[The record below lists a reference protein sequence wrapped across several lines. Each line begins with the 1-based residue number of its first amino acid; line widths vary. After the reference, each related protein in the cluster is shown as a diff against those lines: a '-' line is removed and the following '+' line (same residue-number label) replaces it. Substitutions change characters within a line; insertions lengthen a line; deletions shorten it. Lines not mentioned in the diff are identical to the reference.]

1 LRPRTL
7 DIVRHILRTFVLHA
21 SIVSPLGEAGKLKLT
36 SDMTEL
42 EFSLGTFLLVASGND
57 RKNALKLQD
66 VGEEY
71 LTLRAF
77 RSVAMTTSALQ
88 PI

>member
-1 LRPRTL
+1 
-7 DIVRHILRTFVLHA
+7 
-21 SIVSPLGEAGKLKLT
+21 
-36 SDMTEL
+36 MTEL

-57 RKNALKLQD
+57 RKNAMRLSD

-77 RSVAMTTSALQ
+77 RCDPSLL
-88 PI
+88 